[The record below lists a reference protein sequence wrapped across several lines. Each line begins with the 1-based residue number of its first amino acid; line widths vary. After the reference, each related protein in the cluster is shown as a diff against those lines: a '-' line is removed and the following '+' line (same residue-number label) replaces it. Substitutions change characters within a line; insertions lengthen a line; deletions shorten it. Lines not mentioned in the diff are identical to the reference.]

1 MKRFF
6 FLLKCYRNK
15 GVLRNFGCFIGC
27 VCIYVQSYF
36 FLQVC
41 ILFRQIEFSFF
52 ICSKIIFC
60 MLFGR
65 CICGVLLIYFGVFYF
80 NQYYIK
86 FNICFEMCIRF
97 KVLFGDGSGGVC
109 CKNIYYFSRYFI
121 SNYFLF
127 LVELGELL
135 ILVYC

>member
-1 MKRFF
+1 
-6 FLLKCYRNK
+6 
-15 GVLRNFGCFIGC
+15 
-27 VCIYVQSYF
+27 
-36 FLQVC
+36 
-41 ILFRQIEFSFF
+41 
-52 ICSKIIFC
+52 
-60 MLFGR
+60 
-65 CICGVLLIYFGVFYF
+65 
-80 NQYYIK
+80 
-86 FNICFEMCIRF
+86 MCIRF